1 MSLHQDGENQH
12 EMRTTLAEAEVFA
25 PVDRIDPAND
35 DDDELNPDGAVMQD
49 DSTNKRS
56 RKLTEKGLCLK
67 KSTLHNKRK
76 KMNARLLRQAGAKE
90 DLMYTYKSMV
100 TVAEEIAQYDYTFKQ
115 LLLVHEKYHSLLD
128 EPDKCNDDEWFEEV
142 DERVFTFKHK
152 VHNWLKDAEVEQGH
166 SSKRSSKIG
175 SKSASYGSLRR
186 TKPSSSKSSR
196 EKALEEKAKL
206 AEIMTEAEFPE
217 KRQLA
222 ENQPERLKIQ
232 EKVAKAKARSEVYST
247 MQDHAFVKNEV
258 ATNEEFKRDQAAS
271 NTKIT
276 TSVHQQILK
285 PQMGQSSYKGEIDAS
300 NTLKGR
306 TIKSYSKKSCDRI
319 SCAADAQARST
330 LLPKVKDF
338 DGEMSRMLCGLLRQQ
353 SAPDVDIQT
362 FRGDPLKYHFFMSSF
377 REAVERKVDDSAPEV
392 HRWGSKGNY

>member
-1 MSLHQDGENQH
+1 
-12 EMRTTLAEAEVFA
+12 
-25 PVDRIDPAND
+25 
-35 DDDELNPDGAVMQD
+35 
-49 DSTNKRS
+49 
-56 RKLTEKGLCLK
+56 
-67 KSTLHNKRK
+67 
-76 KMNARLLRQAGAKE
+76 
-90 DLMYTYKSMV
+90 
-100 TVAEEIAQYDYTFKQ
+100 
-115 LLLVHEKYHSLLD
+115 
-128 EPDKCNDDEWFEEV
+128 
-142 DERVFTFKHK
+142 
-152 VHNWLKDAEVEQGH
+152 
-166 SSKRSSKIG
+166 
-175 SKSASYGSLRR
+175 
-186 TKPSSSKSSR
+186 
-196 EKALEEKAKL
+196 
-206 AEIMTEAEFPE
+206 MTEAEFPE

-306 TIKSYSKKSCDRI
+306 TIKSSSKKSCDRI
-319 SCAADAQARST
+319 RCAADAQAKST

-338 DGEMSRMLCGLLRQQ
+338 DGEMSRMLCSLLRQQ

-362 FRGDPLKYHFFMSSF
+362 FRGDPLEYHFFMSSF

-392 HRWGSKGNY
+392 H

>member
-1 MSLHQDGENQH
+1 
-12 EMRTTLAEAEVFA
+12 
-25 PVDRIDPAND
+25 
-35 DDDELNPDGAVMQD
+35 
-49 DSTNKRS
+49 
-56 RKLTEKGLCLK
+56 
-67 KSTLHNKRK
+67 
-76 KMNARLLRQAGAKE
+76 
-90 DLMYTYKSMV
+90 
-100 TVAEEIAQYDYTFKQ
+100 
-115 LLLVHEKYHSLLD
+115 
-128 EPDKCNDDEWFEEV
+128 
-142 DERVFTFKHK
+142 
-152 VHNWLKDAEVEQGH
+152 
-166 SSKRSSKIG
+166 
-175 SKSASYGSLRR
+175 
-186 TKPSSSKSSR
+186 
-196 EKALEEKAKL
+196 
-206 AEIMTEAEFPE
+206 MTEVEFPE

-258 ATNEEFKRDQAAS
+258 ATNEELKRDQAAS